1 MEDFAIAFNLIMKEE
16 ECEEYVNVNYLECRS
31 ILVKLFMSK
40 KTVFGILSNNYDGT
54 FLLI

>member
-16 ECEEYVNVNYLECRS
+16 ECEEYLNVNYLECRS